1 MTELGSA
8 TADGSE
14 DAQAW
19 WLRFP
24 PSVDEA
30 VLSHGK
36 AVSWLAALG
45 TMLAVGLFWLHEG
58 ALACAHDG
66 GAGVCGFL
74 HTYVDPV
81 LHALS
86 WAVVVGTLPLVF
98 LAYARLRH
106 GMRRWQQAVPFVP
119 RRRLF
124 ELAVEDG
131 RLPRDDLR
139 RLEDVYGELVS
150 GDTMGERLRI
160 RADFLWAWG
169 VAFGVAAAAG
179 LTLLLFA
186 LFLPGQNGL
195 FAFALLVGMVAG
207 ASAVCVIA
215 ARRVATMAFDAGKW
229 ERHTARLLL
238 DRVLDRVG
246 TKG

>member
-1 MTELGSA
+1 MTELGLA
-8 TADGSE
+8 RADEEE
-14 DAQAW
+14 DAEAW

-36 AVSWLAALG
+36 EVSWLAALG
-45 TMLAVGLFWLHEG
+45 IMLAVGLFWLHEG
-58 ALACAHDG
+58 ALACAHGG

-81 LHALS
+81 LHALA
-86 WAVVVGTLPLVF
+86 WTAVAATLPLVF

-106 GMRRWQQAVPFVP
+106 GMRRWKQAVPFVP

-124 ELAVEDG
+124 ELAVDEG
-131 RLPRDDLR
+131 RLPRDEFR
-139 RLEDVYGELVS
+139 RLEEVYGELLS

-179 LTLLLFA
+179 LTLVVFA

-195 FAFALLVGMVAG
+195 LAFALLVGLVAG
-207 ASAVCVIA
+207 ASGVCVVA
-215 ARRVATMAFDAGKW
+215 ARRVAVMAFDAGKW

-238 DRVLDRVG
+238 DRALAKTG

>member
-1 MTELGSA
+1 MAETGFARVE
-8 TADGSE
+8 E
-14 DAQAW
+14 QEEVEAW

-45 TMLAVGLFWLHEG
+45 TMLALGLFWLHEG
-58 ALACAHDG
+58 ALGCAHAG
-66 GAGVCGFL
+66 GEGLCGFL
-74 HTYVDPV
+74 RTYVDPV

-86 WAVVVGTLPLVF
+86 WAAVLATLPLLF

-106 GMRRWQQAVPFVP
+106 GMRKWQQAVPFVP

-124 ELAVEDG
+124 ELAVDEG
-131 RLPRDDLR
+131 RLPREELR
-139 RLEDVYGELVS
+139 RLEDVYGEILS

-169 VAFGVAAAAG
+169 VAFGAAAAVG
-179 LTLLLFA
+179 LVLVLFA
-186 LFLPGQNGL
+186 LFLPGQNGVL
-195 FAFALLVGMVAG
+195 AFALLVGLVAG
-207 ASAVCVIA
+207 ASAVCVVA
-215 ARRVATMAFDAGKW
+215 ARRVGIMAFDAGKW
-229 ERHTARLLL
+229 ERHTAKLLL
-238 DRVLDRVG
+238 DRALEKVG
-246 TKG
+246 TKA